1 MTVRAY
7 RLSRTSRNAT
17 AFTGGGA
24 YKYGGRW
31 NSPGTRVVY
40 ASATLSLAM
49 LEVLAHLDDYS
60 VLVRSYS
67 FFAIDI
73 PQDVITSWGESD
85 LPSGWDSAAVTGASQ
100 LAGDSWAGENLS
112 AVLSVPSVVVKHERN
127 YVLNPLHRDFSK
139 LTIHEP
145 ESLNIDSRLFK

>member
-1 MTVRAY
+1 
-7 RLSRTSRNAT
+7 
-17 AFTGGGA
+17 
-24 YKYGGRW
+24 
-31 NSPGTRVVY
+31 
-40 ASATLSLAM
+40 M

-60 VLVRSYS
+60 VLVSSYS

-73 PQDVITSWGESD
+73 PRDLITIRDEPD

-100 LAGDSWAGENLS
+100 LAGDSWVGENRS

-127 YVLNPLHRDFSK
+127 YVLNPLHRDFAK

-145 ESLNIDSRLFK
+145 ESLNIDSRLFKQ